1 MKMKKNNYLTFTF
14 RIFLALFFVSFL
26 FLPLSSKAQ
35 ESFSVCAPKEDEC
48 AEYSIEIE
56 RCEQVSGCRKMIGV
70 YSAENRN
77 MFSFCA
83 SIEDPYGCYKVLAAN
98 CLDTAERQKH
108 CQLVDW
114 NTPVLASGSGI
125 QDEEPTPDF
134 SSLPTFTNPMNI
146 DSPQTFIGKI
156 INIIMGV
163 VGSIALIMFIFGGI
177 TWMTAGGNE
186 QKVKKGVGILVWSV
200 IGLVAIFLSYA
211 IVNIL
216 LKQVA

>member
-1 MKMKKNNYLTFTF
+1 MKMKKDNYLTFTF
-14 RIFLALFFVSFL
+14 RIFLALFFASFL
-26 FLPLSSKAQ
+26 FLPH
-35 ESFSVCAPKEDEC
+35 
-48 AEYSIEIE
+48 
-56 RCEQVSGCRKMIGV
+56 
-70 YSAENRN
+70 
-77 MFSFCA
+77 
-83 SIEDPYGCYKVLAAN
+83 GCYKVLAAN
-98 CLDTAERQKH
+98 CLDTAERQAH
-108 CQLVDW
+108 CKLVSW
-114 NTPVLASGSGI
+114 NASVLASGSGI

-134 SSLPTFTNPMNI
+134 SSLPTFTNPMDI

-177 TWMTAGGNE
+177 TWMMAGGNE